1 MRACLF
7 VVIAAGCGRVAFDP
21 LVDSGGVT
29 GGDSSMLVCPDVPSC
44 PDRSAPVGIGMSTV
58 SAPVQINHGLS
69 ATACGGNGNPE
80 LAVMFRPQ
88 AGGRYTIEVS
98 PSTVA
103 TYVQDG
109 CCGGT
114 ELSCGQNPVT
124 LQRNRG
130 QDFVVVIEALPSTQ
144 VSVKVTGN

>member
-1 MRACLF
+1 
-7 VVIAAGCGRVAFDP
+7 
-21 LVDSGGVT
+21 
-29 GGDSSMLVCPDVPSC
+29 
-44 PDRSAPVGIGMSTV
+44 MSTV

-69 ATACGGNGNPE
+69 TTACSSGNGNPE

-88 AGGRYTIEVS
+88 AGGKYTIEVT
-98 PSTVA
+98 PTTVA

-109 CCGGT
+109 CCGGA

-130 QDFVVVIEALPSTQ
+130 QDFVVVVEALPSTQ
-144 VSVKVTGN
+144 VSVQVTGN